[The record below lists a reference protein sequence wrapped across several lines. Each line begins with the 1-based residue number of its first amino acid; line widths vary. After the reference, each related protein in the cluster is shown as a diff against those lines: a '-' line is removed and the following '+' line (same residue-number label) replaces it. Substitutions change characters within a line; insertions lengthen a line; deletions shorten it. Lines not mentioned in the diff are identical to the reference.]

1 MHLTNASISK
11 YNVNGKNVK
20 QRGKYKILN
29 NMWETENF
37 QEFLINEFGAEQ
49 NSSLTCFGRDPL
61 FDKVF
66 P

>member
-11 YNVNGKNVK
+11 YNVNGKAVK

-37 QEFLINEFGAEQ
+37 QEFLINEFG
-49 NSSLTCFGRDPL
+49 GD
-61 FDKVF
+61 
-66 P
+66 